1 MRHSVAAALLLTG
14 FALLPGAAPRAESPL
29 AEAEVRAFMTELEHA
44 SRARDLARLT
54 AALAPDC
61 RIELRAEID
70 GHEQVT
76 LLTRDEYVE
85 LLSTGY
91 AALKNLEQY
100 DYELSNVR
108 VTLESD
114 PPGATVVSE
123 VTETI
128 VFAGKRLVTE
138 SVETSRVERRAG
150 ALRLVA
156 VSALTTG
163 HRDAGSSPSPPVERQ
178 SAARRVAAGRL
189 ASRRASA

>member
-1 MRHSVAAALLLTG
+1 MRNSVAATLLLAG
-14 FALLPGAAPRAESPL
+14 LALLPGASPRAEPPL

-54 AALAPDC
+54 AALAADC

-85 LLSTGY
+85 LLGTGY

-108 VTLESD
+108 VTLEHD
-114 PPGATVVSE
+114 PPGATVVSQ
-123 VTETI
+123 VTETM
-128 VFAGKRLVTE
+128 VFSGKRLVTE

-163 HRDAGSSPSPPVERQ
+163 HRDAGGSPPPGERH
-178 SAARRVAAGRL
+178 SAARRVATGRFP
-189 ASRRASA
+189 SRLTSA